1 MIEICFKRHQ
11 NIYLLYIKEIKML
24 SLRQLYQHGRYE
36 TSNGIVNDTSESGSI
51 KTKKGIK
58 GVSNNTITTT
68 CLFIIFNV

>member
-1 MIEICFKRHQ
+1 
-11 NIYLLYIKEIKML
+11 ML
-24 SLRQLYQHGRYE
+24 SLRQLYRHGRYE

-58 GVSNNTITTT
+58 GVLNNTITTT